1 MNQGKKI
8 TELEKAASVPDGS
21 SYIVEMGDG
30 TGTKRVL
37 HEDMVKSVGSS
48 LPLGETAELETR
60 NRDNFVGAINELVR
74 KMALGGIA
82 YKGAYD
88 PEAEYERLDA
98 VFYEGSTF
106 VAMKD
111 GPEGPPTAD
120 VANWQYLA
128 KGFMEGYLLAK
139 SQLVN
144 NLLATEPGNPLD
156 AVQGKALADMISGIN
171 GNLGKEY
178 IANSELISCVNGN
191 STSTGAR
198 LVVPAGVYAISA
210 SAVWENGTNNL
221 NGNRR
226 ISVLRG
232 DFYNA
237 EAVTANDAAGCRSA
251 QVQSCCGLFISSS
264 SNVLRIFLLQ
274 NNTSSAEIAAKNIKL
289 LAVKIK

>member
-1 MNQGKKI
+1 MIDVSEINMISKYLATVTPFPFSISTDFKFPLVI
-8 TELEKAASVPDGS
+8 LHHMHIISSDAENKTFISESIVPDS
-21 SYIVEMGDG
+21 NKICVPSF
-30 TGTKRVL
+30 KNSL
-37 HEDMVKSVGSS
+37 SLFNFSS
-48 LPLGETAELETR
+48 LFSCVQ
-60 NRDNFVGAINELVR
+60 N
-74 KMALGGIA
+74 
-82 YKGAYD
+82 
-88 PEAEYERLDA
+88 
-98 VFYEGSTF
+98 
-106 VAMKD
+106 
-111 GPEGPPTAD
+111 
-120 VANWQYLA
+120 ANC
-128 KGFMEGYLLAK
+128 AK
-139 SQLVN
+139 S
-144 NLLATEPGNPLD
+144 LD
-156 AVQGKALADMISGIN
+156 EIN

-251 QVQSCCGLFISSS
+251 QVQSCCGLFISSG

-289 LAVKIK
+289 LALKIK